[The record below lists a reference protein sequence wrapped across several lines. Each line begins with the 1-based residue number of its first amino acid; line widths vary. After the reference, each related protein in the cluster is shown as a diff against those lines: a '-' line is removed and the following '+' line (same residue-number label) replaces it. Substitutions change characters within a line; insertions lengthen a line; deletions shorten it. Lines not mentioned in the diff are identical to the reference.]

1 MIVFDIETGPL
12 PWGRLKDL
20 VPPFDEVAAVP
31 DLGPFDPSSVA
42 LGNLKDQAKIDAK
55 VADAR
60 LKHEAAAKSVAM
72 RRDMARN
79 DHVGKFT
86 SKAALSA
93 TTGFVKAVGL
103 WFEASE
109 HPILGCVDES
119 ISRDP
124 GQVAD
129 EPLHTATYWENEA
142 KLIEFFWGVVTSNP
156 SHTLVGHN
164 IHGFD
169 LPFLVRRSWIL
180 GVDVPEPIWAPGQFG
195 RYFNPRFID
204 TMSRWACGGRDFIKL
219 DEIDRAFGGAGK
231 PDDCTGADFA
241 RLFDNG
247 GDDRLKALLY
257 LRNDLA
263 MTRRVAEW
271 MQLL

>member
-20 VPPFDEVAAVP
+20 VPAFDEVAAVP
-31 DLGPFDPSSVA
+31 DMGPFDPASVA

-55 VADAR
+55 VAEAR
-60 LKHEAAAKSVAM
+60 AKHEAAAKSVAH
-72 RRDMARN
+72 RRAAARN
-79 DHVGKFT
+79 AHVEKFT
-86 SKAALSA
+86 EKAALSA
-93 TTGFVKAVGL
+93 TTGCVKAIGIWHDSIQMPELVAVDAGQGSGSVD
-103 WFEASE
+103 FEEFRVTFVPREEMAVFYFWDL
-109 HPILGCVDES
+109 LGS
-119 ISRDP
+119 S
-124 GQVAD
+124 A
-129 EPLHTATYWENEA
+129 
-142 KLIEFFWGVVTSNP
+142 
-156 SHTLVGHN
+156 SHTFAGHN

-180 GVDVPEPIWAPGQFG
+180 GVDVPEAIWAPGQFG
-195 RYFNPRFID
+195 RYFSPRFID

-219 DEIDRAFGGAGK
+219 DEIDRAFGGEGK
-231 PDDCTGADFA
+231 SDDCTGADFA

-247 GDDRLKALLY
+247 GEDRIKALLY

-263 MTRRVAEW
+263 MTRRVAEA